1 MNSVDNFYHIKKQIN
16 TNLNN
21 TELVVVTK
29 SFDFEKIN
37 PILKLGHL
45 HFGENKVQEAISKWS
60 KILKTNS
67 DINLHLLGHLQSNK
81 VSDAVNIFNFIG
93 FTIS

>member
-45 HFGENKVQEAISKWS
+45 HFGEIKFKKKLVKGV
-60 KILKTNS
+60 K
-67 DINLHLLGHLQSNK
+67 
-81 VSDAVNIFNFIG
+81 F
-93 FTIS
+93 